1 MLYIILMKDKLLVTN
16 RLRVL
21 RAEKEITQEHL
32 AEQVG
37 VTRVTINCI
46 ERGAY
51 LPTLELGLK
60 LARFFGKAV
69 EEIFIVEDSHERTAA
84 KNT

>member
-1 MLYIILMKDKLLVTN
+1 MGSKSFRLKVSN

-21 RAEKEITQEHL
+21 RAEMEITQEEL
-32 AEQVG
+32 AEKVG

-46 ERGAY
+46 ERGVY

-69 EEIFIVEDSHERTAA
+69 EEVFIVEGSHEKHPSKSA
-84 KNT
+84 

>member
-1 MLYIILMKDKLLVTN
+1 MREKLVVSN
-16 RLRVL
+16 RIKVL
-21 RAEKEITQEHL
+21 RAEMNLTQEAL
-32 AEQVG
+32 AEKVG

-60 LARFFGKAV
+60 ISRFFGKKV
-69 EEIFIVEDSHERTAA
+69 EEVFIVKEE
-84 KNT
+84 NI

>member
-1 MLYIILMKDKLLVTN
+1 MHEKLIVSN
-16 RLRVL
+16 RIKVL
-21 RAEKEITQEHL
+21 RAETNLTQEEL
-32 AEQVG
+32 ADKVG

-60 LARFFGKAV
+60 ISRFFGKKV
-69 EEIFIVEDSHERTAA
+69 EEVFIVKEEN
-84 KNT
+84 K

>member
-1 MLYIILMKDKLLVTN
+1 MSGHGKLSVTN

-21 RAEKEITQEHL
+21 RADREITQAQL
-32 AEQVG
+32 AGKVG

-46 ERGAY
+46 ERGVY

-60 LARFFGKAV
+60 LARFFGKKV
-69 EEIFIVEDSHERTAA
+69 EKVFIVED
-84 KNT
+84 

>member
-1 MLYIILMKDKLLVTN
+1 MHEKLIVSN
-16 RLRVL
+16 RIKVL
-21 RAEKEITQEHL
+21 RAETNLTQEEL
-32 AEQVG
+32 ADKVG

-60 LARFFGKAV
+60 ISRFFGKKV
-69 EEIFIVEDSHERTAA
+69 EEVFIVKEES
-84 KNT
+84 K